1 MVEIHHG
8 MVNINEQ
15 AQRKKLMFEFK
26 HPKYYKELKKN
37 LTKENFSDK
46 GEEDEKIQSKINRTR
61 DRGSSDNTIQGR
73 ANNRKIRK

>member
-1 MVEIHHG
+1 MAETHHG

-15 AQRKKLMFEFK
+15 VQRKKLMFEFK

-61 DRGSSDNTIQGR
+61 DRGSSDNTIRGR
-73 ANNRKIRK
+73 AYNRKNRK